1 MPRRPR
7 KNWPLPIGV
16 SIVLLLL
23 AVYITLPLLG
33 SQSQDRGQISWG
45 PSPVE
50 RAAAT
55 LTGVWFFVFGATIG
69 SFLNVVAYRL
79 PLRLTLVS
87 KPSRCPYCLRPILFR
102 HNVPILGWLILRG
115 RCRVCRLPISPRYPL
130 VELLVACIFLSL
142 FCAELASGGTNLPV
156 RTPRPPGVMWNVLS
170 PKWDLIRI
178 YFYHCFLLSVM
189 VVCALLRIDK
199 QSIPRRLLTFAVVV
213 GLGVPLVWPD
223 VSIVPWTTTRPA
235 WLTYGPPWSR
245 LDTPLLGMIVGLAV
259 GSLMY
264 FLVRFD
270 SHKGSGEASFHRDH
284 IAGSSLIGMFLGWQA
299 VVPTLL
305 LTVVVQIGTLAIGH
319 LIGRRGNGH
328 LWSTNTVFGT
338 CLFLCIW
345 RPLSSAT
352 WTPGAASSPVAH
364 GLWFVAAMAL
374 LGVTMWFVRGESTT
388 EPDGL
393 DHNFG

>member
-1 MPRRPR
+1 
-7 KNWPLPIGV
+7 
-16 SIVLLLL
+16 
-23 AVYITLPLLG
+23 
-33 SQSQDRGQISWG
+33 
-45 PSPVE
+45 
-50 RAAAT
+50 
-55 LTGVWFFVFGATIG
+55 
-69 SFLNVVAYRL
+69 
-79 PLRLTLVS
+79 
-87 KPSRCPYCLRPILFR
+87 
-102 HNVPILGWLILRG
+102 
-115 RCRVCRLPISPRYPL
+115 
-130 VELLVACIFLSL
+130 
-142 FCAELASGGTNLPV
+142 
-156 RTPRPPGVMWNVLS
+156 
-170 PKWDLIRI
+170 
-178 YFYHCFLLSVM
+178 
-189 VVCALLRIDK
+189 
-199 QSIPRRLLTFAVVV
+199 
-213 GLGVPLVWPD
+213 
-223 VSIVPWTTTRPA
+223 
-235 WLTYGPPWSR
+235 
-245 LDTPLLGMIVGLAV
+245 MIVGLAV
-259 GSLMY
+259 GSLIH

-270 SHKGSGEASFHRDH
+270 SHERSGEISFHREH

-352 WTPGAASSPVAH
+352 WTPGAASSPVVH